1 MQHVNYC
8 LLLTL
13 LHGPTLFKCCLGL
26 NTTDIQQNI
35 AYPNGFT
42 ALENENTEN
51 LKSDIT
57 NNGLNHLQIK
67 GTSNHVLRLKMPDNR
82 LKTDEH
88 DSRLKR
94 TQQTVTDPISRNPID
109 SGYGSRLS
117 AASKLARDR
126 VLQLHVYGN
135 WGPGKRSRSALSLV
149 KDGRDPNANK

>member
-13 LHGPTLFKCCLGL
+13 LHLFKCCLGL

-35 AYPNGFT
+35 AYPKRFT
-42 ALENENTEN
+42 AFENEKTEN

-57 NNGLNHLQIK
+57 NNGLGHLRKK
-67 GTSNHVLRLKMPDNR
+67 GTDNQVLWLKMPDSS

-94 TQQTVTDPISRNPID
+94 TQQAVTDPISRNPID

-135 WGPGKRSRSALSLV
+135 WGPGKRSRSTHSLV
-149 KDGRDPNANK
+149 KDERDPNANK